1 MRKAKAVKRRRLYK
15 MRKLKDKLLELSH
28 NKGLI
33 KVRNYKKGYVR
44 KGITALF
51 LALTL
56 TVSSLGSGDLYA
68 VKAGSSWLD
77 SNIYDD
83 EDEDQKITIVNKG
96 ELKEDMEVK
105 LIGPENCMYR
115 YSFVPKE
122 TAIYTFYTVGSSATY
137 VRLYDSNGT
146 QIQSGGN
153 SSKVFRLNCCI
164 SKKLIGG
171 EMYYF
176 DLQESNF
183 HSIACNVIVKQMDM
197 DETYSCTKD
206 IDNYGLHDQE
216 IQFEPVL
223 YNIIGE
229 EIKNPKNMT
238 YLWYKGDID
247 EDEKDDNICLG
258 TDKKFKTKCDG
269 YADCREYSA
278 LVYKNEKF
286 FEKVYCQT
294 KLIEYK
300 YTMNQGEKLED
311 LDEYTTL
318 LEFTPEKSG
327 YYKLYTTGLN
337 TGTLRLYKDKDYTKN
352 CKNYV
357 AMAEEN
363 AEDCKN
369 VTIEY
374 YLKAGETYSFIMEY
388 FYYNVRMSVAINF
401 VGDETSTTEKNS
413 EEDVITSNEI
423 TTNATQTTDNAKND
437 ETRDGVKTTDA
448 TTNNGVLDNFQ
459 TSKNETGIS
468 ERTDSQARPTTGHVT
483 VKTPVKVKIKKAY
496 KKKQKNKN
504 KTKICLLF
512 NKVGNANKYEIKIS
526 DNKKFKKKKTKTK
539 LSRKTSYTFSGLAKS
554 KKYYIKVR
562 AIKVIGKNKKYG
574 KWSKVYIVK

>member
-1 MRKAKAVKRRRLYK
+1 MRKEKAVKRRRLYK

-56 TVSSLGSGDLYA
+56 TVSSLGGGDLYA

-83 EDEDQKITIVNKG
+83 EDENQEITIVNKG

-197 DETYSCTKD
+197 DETYGCTKD

-238 YLWYKGDID
+238 YLWYKGDVD

-294 KLIEYK
+294 KVIEYK

-423 TTNATQTTDNAKND
+423 TTNATQTTDN
-437 ETRDGVKTTDA
+437 
-448 TTNNGVLDNFQ
+448 GVLDNSQ

-468 ERTDSQARPTTGHVT
+468 ERTDSQACPTTGNVT
-483 VKTPVKVKIKKAY
+483 VKAPVKVKIKKAY
-496 KKKQKNKN
+496 KKKNKNKN

-562 AIKVIGKNKKYG
+562 AVKVVGKNKKYG

>member
-1 MRKAKAVKRRRLYK
+1 

-137 VRLYDSNGT
+137 VRLYDLNGT

-468 ERTDSQARPTTGHVT
+468 ERTDSQARPTTGNVT

>member
-83 EDEDQKITIVNKG
+83 EDENQEITIVNKG

-223 YNIIGE
+223 YNVIGE
-229 EIKNPKNMT
+229 EIKNPKNIT
-238 YLWYKGDID
+238 YLWYKGDVD

-286 FEKVYCQT
+286 FEKIYCQT
-294 KLIEYK
+294 KVIEYK

-401 VGDETSTTEKNS
+401 VGDETSTTEKKEN
-413 EEDVITSNEI
+413 
-423 TTNATQTTDNAKND
+423 
-437 ETRDGVKTTDA
+437 
-448 TTNNGVLDNFQ
+448 
-459 TSKNETGIS
+459 NETSSKVGELPSKEIGIS
-468 ERTDSQARPTTGHVT
+468 ERTDSQVRPTTGNVT
-483 VKTPVKVKIKKAY
+483 VKAPVKVKIKKAY

>member
-1 MRKAKAVKRRRLYK
+1 

-56 TVSSLGSGDLYA
+56 TVSSLGGGDLYA

-83 EDEDQKITIVNKG
+83 EDENQEITIVNKG

-197 DETYSCTKD
+197 DETYGCTKD

-238 YLWYKGDID
+238 YLWYKGDVD

-294 KLIEYK
+294 KVIEYK

-423 TTNATQTTDNAKND
+423 TTNATQTTDN
-437 ETRDGVKTTDA
+437 
-448 TTNNGVLDNFQ
+448 GVLDNSQ

-468 ERTDSQARPTTGHVT
+468 ERTDSQACPTTGNVT
-483 VKTPVKVKIKKAY
+483 VKAPVKVKIKKAY
-496 KKKQKNKN
+496 KKKNKNKN

-512 NKVGNANKYEIKIS
+512 KKVGNANKYEIKIS

-562 AIKVIGKNKKYG
+562 AVKVVGKNKKYG

>member
-1 MRKAKAVKRRRLYK
+1 

-56 TVSSLGSGDLYA
+56 TVSSLGGGDLYA

-83 EDEDQKITIVNKG
+83 EDENQEITIVNKG

-238 YLWYKGDID
+238 YLWYKGDVD

-294 KLIEYK
+294 KVIEYK

-423 TTNATQTTDNAKND
+423 TTNATQTTDN
-437 ETRDGVKTTDA
+437 
-448 TTNNGVLDNFQ
+448 GVLDNSQ

-468 ERTDSQARPTTGHVT
+468 ERTDSQARPTTGNVT
-483 VKTPVKVKIKKAY
+483 VKAPVKVKIKKAY

>member
-83 EDEDQKITIVNKG
+83 EDEDQEITIVNKG

-223 YNIIGE
+223 YNVIGE
-229 EIKNPKNMT
+229 EIKNPKNIT
-238 YLWYKGDID
+238 YLWYKGDVD

-286 FEKVYCQT
+286 FEKIYCQT
-294 KLIEYK
+294 KVIEYK

-401 VGDETSTTEKNS
+401 VGDETSTTEKKENN
-413 EEDVITSNEI
+413 ETS
-423 TTNATQTTDNAKND
+423 
-437 ETRDGVKTTDA
+437 
-448 TTNNGVLDNFQ
+448 
-459 TSKNETGIS
+459 SKVGELPSKETGIS
-468 ERTDSQARPTTGHVT
+468 ERTYSQVRPTTGNVT
-483 VKTPVKVKIKKAY
+483 VKAPVKVKIKKAY

>member
-83 EDEDQKITIVNKG
+83 EDEDQEITIVNKG

-223 YNIIGE
+223 YNVIGE
-229 EIKNPKNMT
+229 EIKNPKNIT
-238 YLWYKGDID
+238 YLWYKGDVD

-286 FEKVYCQT
+286 FEKIYCQT
-294 KLIEYK
+294 KVIEYK

-401 VGDETSTTEKNS
+401 VGDETSTTEKKENN
-413 EEDVITSNEI
+413 ETS
-423 TTNATQTTDNAKND
+423 
-437 ETRDGVKTTDA
+437 
-448 TTNNGVLDNFQ
+448 
-459 TSKNETGIS
+459 SKVGELPSKETGIS
-468 ERTDSQARPTTGHVT
+468 ERTDSQVRHTTGNVT
-483 VKTPVKVKIKKAY
+483 VKAPVKVKIKKAY

>member
-1 MRKAKAVKRRRLYK
+1 

-197 DETYSCTKD
+197 DETYGCTKD

-238 YLWYKGDID
+238 YLWYKGDVD

-294 KLIEYK
+294 KVIEYK

-423 TTNATQTTDNAKND
+423 TTNATQTTDN
-437 ETRDGVKTTDA
+437 
-448 TTNNGVLDNFQ
+448 GVLDNSQ

-468 ERTDSQARPTTGHVT
+468 ERTDSQACPTTGNVT
-483 VKTPVKVKIKKAY
+483 VKAPVKVKIKKAY

-562 AIKVIGKNKKYG
+562 AVKVVGKNKKYG

>member
-83 EDEDQKITIVNKG
+83 EDEDQEITIVNKG

-238 YLWYKGDID
+238 YLWYKGDVD

-294 KLIEYK
+294 KVIEYK

-337 TGTLRLYKDKDYTKN
+337 TGILRLYKDKDYTKN

-401 VGDETSTTEKNS
+401 VGDETSTTEKKENN
-413 EEDVITSNEI
+413 ETS
-423 TTNATQTTDNAKND
+423 
-437 ETRDGVKTTDA
+437 
-448 TTNNGVLDNFQ
+448 
-459 TSKNETGIS
+459 SKVGELPSKETGIS
-468 ERTDSQARPTTGHVT
+468 ERTDSQVRPTTGNVT
-483 VKTPVKVKIKKAY
+483 VKAPVKVKIKKAY

>member
-1 MRKAKAVKRRRLYK
+1 

-83 EDEDQKITIVNKG
+83 EDEDQEITIVNKG

-238 YLWYKGDID
+238 YLWYKGDVD

-294 KLIEYK
+294 KVIEYK

-369 VTIEY
+369 VTIEH

-437 ETRDGVKTTDA
+437 ETRDGVKTTYA

-468 ERTDSQARPTTGHVT
+468 ERTDSQVRPTTGNVT
-483 VKTPVKVKIKKAY
+483 VKAPVKVKIKKAY

-512 NKVGNANKYEIKIS
+512 NKVGNANKYENKIS

>member
-33 KVRNYKKGYVR
+33 KERNYKKGYVR

-83 EDEDQKITIVNKG
+83 DQEITIVNKG

-197 DETYSCTKD
+197 DETYGCTKD

-238 YLWYKGDID
+238 YLWYKGDVD

-258 TDKKFKTKCDG
+258 TDKKFKAKCDG

-294 KLIEYK
+294 KVIEYK

-423 TTNATQTTDNAKND
+423 TTNATQTTDN
-437 ETRDGVKTTDA
+437 
-448 TTNNGVLDNFQ
+448 GVLDNSQ

-468 ERTDSQARPTTGHVT
+468 ERTDSQACPTTGNVT
-483 VKTPVKVKIKKAY
+483 VKAPVKVKIKKAY
-496 KKKQKNKN
+496 KKKNKNKN

>member
-1 MRKAKAVKRRRLYK
+1 

-56 TVSSLGSGDLYA
+56 TVSSLGGGDLYA

-83 EDEDQKITIVNKG
+83 EDENQEITIENKG

-238 YLWYKGDID
+238 YLWYKVDVD

-294 KLIEYK
+294 KVIEYK

-423 TTNATQTTDNAKND
+423 TTNATQTTDN
-437 ETRDGVKTTDA
+437 
-448 TTNNGVLDNFQ
+448 GVLDNSQ

-468 ERTDSQARPTTGHVT
+468 ERTDSQACPTTGNVT
-483 VKTPVKVKIKKAY
+483 VKAPVKVKIKKAY

-562 AIKVIGKNKKYG
+562 AVKVVGKNKKYG

>member
-56 TVSSLGSGDLYA
+56 TVSSLGGGDLYA

-83 EDEDQKITIVNKG
+83 EDENQEITIVNKG

-238 YLWYKGDID
+238 YLWYKGDVD

-294 KLIEYK
+294 KVIEYK

-423 TTNATQTTDNAKND
+423 TTNATQTTDN
-437 ETRDGVKTTDA
+437 
-448 TTNNGVLDNFQ
+448 GVLDNSQ

-468 ERTDSQARPTTGHVT
+468 ERTDSQACPTTGNVT
-483 VKTPVKVKIKKAY
+483 VKAPVKVKIKKAY

-562 AIKVIGKNKKYG
+562 AVKVVGKNKKYG

>member
-1 MRKAKAVKRRRLYK
+1 

-56 TVSSLGSGDLYA
+56 TVSSLGGGDLYA

-83 EDEDQKITIVNKG
+83 EDENQEITIVNKG

-197 DETYSCTKD
+197 DETYGCTKD

-238 YLWYKGDID
+238 YLWYKGDVD

-294 KLIEYK
+294 KVIEYK

-388 FYYNVRMSVAINF
+388 VYYNVRMSVAINF

-423 TTNATQTTDNAKND
+423 TTNATQTTDN
-437 ETRDGVKTTDA
+437 
-448 TTNNGVLDNFQ
+448 GVLDNSQ

-468 ERTDSQARPTTGHVT
+468 ERTDSQACPTTGNVT
-483 VKTPVKVKIKKAY
+483 VKAPVKVKIKKAY
-496 KKKQKNKN
+496 KKKNKNKN

-562 AIKVIGKNKKYG
+562 AVKVVGKNKKYG

>member
-1 MRKAKAVKRRRLYK
+1 

-56 TVSSLGSGDLYA
+56 TVSSLGGGDLYA

-83 EDEDQKITIVNKG
+83 EDENQEITIVNKG

-197 DETYSCTKD
+197 DETYGCTKD

-223 YNIIGE
+223 YNIIAE

-238 YLWYKGDID
+238 YLWYKGDVD

-294 KLIEYK
+294 KVIEYK

-423 TTNATQTTDNAKND
+423 TTNATQTTDN
-437 ETRDGVKTTDA
+437 
-448 TTNNGVLDNFQ
+448 GVLDNSQ

-468 ERTDSQARPTTGHVT
+468 ERTDSQACPTTGNVT
-483 VKTPVKVKIKKAY
+483 VKAPVKVKIKKAY
-496 KKKQKNKN
+496 KKKNKNKN

-562 AIKVIGKNKKYG
+562 AVKVVGKNKKYG

>member
-238 YLWYKGDID
+238 YLWYKGDVD

-468 ERTDSQARPTTGHVT
+468 ERTDSQARPTTGNVT

>member
-1 MRKAKAVKRRRLYK
+1 

-56 TVSSLGSGDLYA
+56 TVSSLGGGDLYA

-83 EDEDQKITIVNKG
+83 EDENQEITIVNKG

-197 DETYSCTKD
+197 DETYGCTKD

-238 YLWYKGDID
+238 YLWYKGDVD

-294 KLIEYK
+294 KVIEYK

-327 YYKLYTTGLN
+327 YYKLYITGLN

-423 TTNATQTTDNAKND
+423 TTNATQTTDN
-437 ETRDGVKTTDA
+437 
-448 TTNNGVLDNFQ
+448 GVLDNSQ

-468 ERTDSQARPTTGHVT
+468 ERTDSQACPTTGNVT
-483 VKTPVKVKIKKAY
+483 VKAPVKVKIKKAY
-496 KKKQKNKN
+496 KKKNKNKN

-562 AIKVIGKNKKYG
+562 AVKVVGKNKKYG

>member
-1 MRKAKAVKRRRLYK
+1 

-56 TVSSLGSGDLYA
+56 TVSSLGGGDLYA

-83 EDEDQKITIVNKG
+83 EDENQEITIVNKG

-197 DETYSCTKD
+197 DETYGCTKD

-238 YLWYKGDID
+238 YLWYKGDVD

-294 KLIEYK
+294 KVIEYK

-423 TTNATQTTDNAKND
+423 TTNATQTTDN
-437 ETRDGVKTTDA
+437 
-448 TTNNGVLDNFQ
+448 GVLDNSQ

-468 ERTDSQARPTTGHVT
+468 ERTDSQACPTTGNVT
-483 VKTPVKVKIKKAY
+483 VKAPVKVKIKKAY
-496 KKKQKNKN
+496 KKKNKN

-562 AIKVIGKNKKYG
+562 AVKVVGKNKKYG

>member
-68 VKAGSSWLD
+68 VKVGSSWLD

-83 EDEDQKITIVNKG
+83 EDEDQEITIVNKG

-223 YNIIGE
+223 YNVIGE
-229 EIKNPKNMT
+229 EIKNPKNIT
-238 YLWYKGDID
+238 YLWYKGDVD

-258 TDKKFKTKCDG
+258 TDNKFKTKCDG

-294 KLIEYK
+294 KVIEYK

-401 VGDETSTTEKNS
+401 VGDETSTTEKKEN
-413 EEDVITSNEI
+413 
-423 TTNATQTTDNAKND
+423 
-437 ETRDGVKTTDA
+437 
-448 TTNNGVLDNFQ
+448 
-459 TSKNETGIS
+459 NETSSKVGELPSKEIGIS
-468 ERTDSQARPTTGHVT
+468 ERTDSQVRPTTGNVT
-483 VKTPVKVKIKKAY
+483 VKAPVKVKIKKAY

>member
-83 EDEDQKITIVNKG
+83 EDENQEITIVNKG

-223 YNIIGE
+223 YNVIGE
-229 EIKNPKNMT
+229 EIKNPKNIT
-238 YLWYKGDID
+238 YLWYKGDVD

-286 FEKVYCQT
+286 FEKIYCQT
-294 KLIEYK
+294 KVIEYK

-401 VGDETSTTEKNS
+401 VGDETSTTEKKEN
-413 EEDVITSNEI
+413 
-423 TTNATQTTDNAKND
+423 
-437 ETRDGVKTTDA
+437 
-448 TTNNGVLDNFQ
+448 
-459 TSKNETGIS
+459 NETSSKVGELPSKEIGIS
-468 ERTDSQARPTTGHVT
+468 ERTDSQVRPTTGNVT
-483 VKTPVKVKIKKAY
+483 VKAPVKVKIKKAY

-526 DNKKFKKKKTKTK
+526 DNKKFKKKKTETK

>member
-1 MRKAKAVKRRRLYK
+1 

-83 EDEDQKITIVNKG
+83 EDEDQEITIVNKG

-223 YNIIGE
+223 YNVIGE
-229 EIKNPKNMT
+229 EIKNPKNIT
-238 YLWYKGDID
+238 YLWYKGDVD

-286 FEKVYCQT
+286 FEKIYCQT
-294 KLIEYK
+294 KVIEYK

-401 VGDETSTTEKNS
+401 VGDETSTT
-413 EEDVITSNEI
+413 
-423 TTNATQTTDNAKND
+423 
-437 ETRDGVKTTDA
+437 
-448 TTNNGVLDNFQ
+448 
-459 TSKNETGIS
+459 
-468 ERTDSQARPTTGHVT
+468 
-483 VKTPVKVKIKKAY
+483 
-496 KKKQKNKN
+496 
-504 KTKICLLF
+504 
-512 NKVGNANKYEIKIS
+512 
-526 DNKKFKKKKTKTK
+526 
-539 LSRKTSYTFSGLAKS
+539 
-554 KKYYIKVR
+554 
-562 AIKVIGKNKKYG
+562 
-574 KWSKVYIVK
+574 

>member
-83 EDEDQKITIVNKG
+83 EDEDQEITIVNKG

-223 YNIIGE
+223 YNVIGE
-229 EIKNPKNMT
+229 EIKNPKNIT
-238 YLWYKGDID
+238 YLWYKGDVD

-286 FEKVYCQT
+286 FEKIYCQT
-294 KLIEYK
+294 KVIEYK

-401 VGDETSTTEKNS
+401 VGDETSTTEKKENN
-413 EEDVITSNEI
+413 ETS
-423 TTNATQTTDNAKND
+423 
-437 ETRDGVKTTDA
+437 
-448 TTNNGVLDNFQ
+448 
-459 TSKNETGIS
+459 SKVGELPSKETGIS
-468 ERTDSQARPTTGHVT
+468 ERTDSQVRSTTGNVT
-483 VKTPVKVKIKKAY
+483 VKAPVKVKIKKAY

>member
-83 EDEDQKITIVNKG
+83 EDEDQEITIVNKG

-223 YNIIGE
+223 YNVIGE
-229 EIKNPKNMT
+229 EIKNPKNIT
-238 YLWYKGDID
+238 YLWYKGDVD

-286 FEKVYCQT
+286 FEKIYCQT
-294 KLIEYK
+294 KVIEYK

-401 VGDETSTTEKNS
+401 VGDETSTTEKKENN
-413 EEDVITSNEI
+413 ETS
-423 TTNATQTTDNAKND
+423 
-437 ETRDGVKTTDA
+437 
-448 TTNNGVLDNFQ
+448 
-459 TSKNETGIS
+459 SKVGELPSKETGIS
-468 ERTDSQARPTTGHVT
+468 ERTYSQVRPTTGNVT
-483 VKTPVKVKIKKAY
+483 VKAPVKVKIKKAY

-574 KWSKVYIVK
+574 KWSKVYISKNLLNF

>member
-1 MRKAKAVKRRRLYK
+1 

-56 TVSSLGSGDLYA
+56 TVSSLGGGDLYA

-83 EDEDQKITIVNKG
+83 EDENQEITIVNKG

-238 YLWYKGDID
+238 YLWYKGDVD

-294 KLIEYK
+294 KVIEYK

-423 TTNATQTTDNAKND
+423 TTNATQTTDN
-437 ETRDGVKTTDA
+437 
-448 TTNNGVLDNFQ
+448 GVLDNSQ

-468 ERTDSQARPTTGHVT
+468 ERTDSQACPTTGNVT
-483 VKTPVKVKIKKAY
+483 VKAPVKVKIKKAY

>member
-1 MRKAKAVKRRRLYK
+1 

-33 KVRNYKKGYVR
+33 KERNYKKGYVR

-83 EDEDQKITIVNKG
+83 DQEITIVNKG

-197 DETYSCTKD
+197 DETYGCTKD

-238 YLWYKGDID
+238 YLWYKGDVD

-258 TDKKFKTKCDG
+258 TDKKFKAKCDG

-294 KLIEYK
+294 KVIEYK

-423 TTNATQTTDNAKND
+423 TTNATQTTDN
-437 ETRDGVKTTDA
+437 
-448 TTNNGVLDNFQ
+448 GVLDNSQ

-468 ERTDSQARPTTGHVT
+468 ERTDSQARPTTGNVT
-483 VKTPVKVKIKKAY
+483 VKAPVKVKIKKAY

>member
-1 MRKAKAVKRRRLYK
+1 

-83 EDEDQKITIVNKG
+83 EDENQEITIVNKG

-197 DETYSCTKD
+197 DETYGCTKD

-238 YLWYKGDID
+238 YLWYKGDVD

-294 KLIEYK
+294 KVIEYK

-423 TTNATQTTDNAKND
+423 TTNATQTTDN
-437 ETRDGVKTTDA
+437 
-448 TTNNGVLDNFQ
+448 GVLDNSQ

-468 ERTDSQARPTTGHVT
+468 ERTDSQARPTTGNVT
-483 VKTPVKVKIKKAY
+483 VKAPVKVKIKKAY

-562 AIKVIGKNKKYG
+562 AVKVVGKNKKYG

>member
-33 KVRNYKKGYVR
+33 KERNYKKGYVR

-83 EDEDQKITIVNKG
+83 DQEITIVNKG

-197 DETYSCTKD
+197 DETYGCTKD
-206 IDNYGLHDQE
+206 IDNYGLHNQE

-238 YLWYKGDID
+238 YLWYKGDVD

-258 TDKKFKTKCDG
+258 TDKKFKAKCDG

-294 KLIEYK
+294 KVIEYK

-374 YLKAGETYSFIMEY
+374 NLKAGETYSFIMEY

-413 EEDVITSNEI
+413 EEDVIASNEI
-423 TTNATQTTDNAKND
+423 TTNATQTTDN
-437 ETRDGVKTTDA
+437 
-448 TTNNGVLDNFQ
+448 GVLDNSQ

-468 ERTDSQARPTTGHVT
+468 ERTDSQACPTTGNVT
-483 VKTPVKVKIKKAY
+483 VKAPVKVKIKKAY

>member
-1 MRKAKAVKRRRLYK
+1 

-56 TVSSLGSGDLYA
+56 TVSSLGGGDLYA

-83 EDEDQKITIVNKG
+83 EDENQEITIVNKG

-238 YLWYKGDID
+238 YLWYKGDVD

-294 KLIEYK
+294 KVIEYK

-423 TTNATQTTDNAKND
+423 TTNATQTTDN
-437 ETRDGVKTTDA
+437 
-448 TTNNGVLDNFQ
+448 GVLDNSQ

-468 ERTDSQARPTTGHVT
+468 ERTDSQACPTTGNVT
-483 VKTPVKVKIKKAY
+483 VKAPVKVKIKKAY

-562 AIKVIGKNKKYG
+562 DVKVVGKNKKYG

>member
-1 MRKAKAVKRRRLYK
+1 

-197 DETYSCTKD
+197 DETYGCTKD

-238 YLWYKGDID
+238 YLWYKGDVD
-247 EDEKDDNICLG
+247 EDEKDDNICLD
-258 TDKKFKTKCDG
+258 TDKKFKKKCDG

-294 KLIEYK
+294 KVIEYK
-300 YTMNQGEKLED
+300 YTMNEGEKLED
-311 LDEYTTL
+311 LDEYRTL

-357 AMAEEN
+357 AIAEEN

-369 VTIEY
+369 VTIEH

-413 EEDVITSNEI
+413 EEGVITSNEI

-448 TTNNGVLDNFQ
+448 TTNNGVLDNSQ

-468 ERTDSQARPTTGHVT
+468 ERTDSQACSTTGNVT
-483 VKTPVKVKIKKAY
+483 VKAPVKVKIKKAY

-562 AIKVIGKNKKYG
+562 AVKVIGKNKKYG

>member
-238 YLWYKGDID
+238 YLWYKGDVD

-300 YTMNQGEKLED
+300 YTMNEGEKLED

-468 ERTDSQARPTTGHVT
+468 ERTDSQARPTTGNVT

>member
-83 EDEDQKITIVNKG
+83 EDEDQEITIVNKG

-223 YNIIGE
+223 YNVIGE
-229 EIKNPKNMT
+229 EIKNPKNIT
-238 YLWYKGDID
+238 YLWYKGDVD

-286 FEKVYCQT
+286 FEKIYCQT
-294 KLIEYK
+294 KVIEYK

-401 VGDETSTTEKNS
+401 VGDETSTTEKKENN
-413 EEDVITSNEI
+413 ETS
-423 TTNATQTTDNAKND
+423 
-437 ETRDGVKTTDA
+437 
-448 TTNNGVLDNFQ
+448 
-459 TSKNETGIS
+459 SKVGELPSKETGIS
-468 ERTDSQARPTTGHVT
+468 ERTDSQVRPTTGNVT
-483 VKTPVKVKIKKAY
+483 VKAPVKVKIKKAY

-526 DNKKFKKKKTKTK
+526 GNKKFKKKKTKTK